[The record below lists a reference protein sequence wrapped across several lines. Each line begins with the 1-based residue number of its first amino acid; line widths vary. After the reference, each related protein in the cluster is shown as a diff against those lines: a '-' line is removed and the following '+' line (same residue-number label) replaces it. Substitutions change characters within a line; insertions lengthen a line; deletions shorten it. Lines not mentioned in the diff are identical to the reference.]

1 MIRPIYVLVS
11 LVNSR
16 EYFMALFEF
25 FWVQCAKCRIRKKY
39 IRIQQAAP
47 ITLAAELCPSLL
59 LPAHLS
65 NFFTNGGIIKRH
77 STTRMFCMY
86 EQFIARTKTFLM
98 IKPSL
103 NEHQNNL
110 LLMLQCCMHTWNNSI
125 LDEKFHKKCFYAIF
139 QKC

>member
-1 MIRPIYVLVS
+1 
-11 LVNSR
+11 
-16 EYFMALFEF
+16 MALFEF

-110 LLMLQCCMHTWNNSI
+110 L
-125 LDEKFHKKCFYAIF
+125 FY
-139 QKC
+139 

>member
-86 EQFIARTKTFLM
+86 EQFIVRTKTFLM

-110 LLMLQCCMHTWNNSI
+110 LLMLQCCMHTWNTSI
-125 LDEKFHKKCFYAIF
+125 LDEKFHEKCFYAIF